1 MVELKKYVHGDIE
14 DAMAFDIKSMVLN
27 REE

>member
-1 MVELKKYVHGDIE
+1 MVEPKMYVHGDIE
-14 DAMAFDIKSMVLN
+14 DAMAFDIKSMVLD